1 MKVSEYIHQIT
12 PLTLEEKTKVE
23 TAFSG
28 ATLQK
33 GDFFAQEGKVCRQL
47 GFILSGRVRNYYHDE
62 NAVEKTCFFAT
73 ADTFITAY
81 TSFITLAPSFE
92 NIEAIEESRLRV
104 ISRPALEALSES
116 IPKIHVF
123 RRIMSENM
131 YILMEKRIHSL
142 QSATALERYE
152 QMIKENPDVLLN
164 VPLQYTAS
172 FLGITP
178 QHLSRL
184 RKKNNPMTS

>member
-23 TAFSG
+23 AAFAD
-28 ATLQK
+28 ATFQK
-33 GDFFAQEGKVCRQL
+33 GDFFAQEGKICRQL
-47 GFILSGRVRNYYHDE
+47 GFILSGRVRNFYHDE

-92 NIEAIEESRLRV
+92 NIEAIEESHLRV
-104 ISRPALEALSES
+104 ISKPALEALSEN

-184 RKKNNPMTS
+184 RKKK